1 MPRSVLYFINESL
14 FLNGSRLQPRL
25 GEGPA
30 TRGNEV
36 LDHKGSKIFLR
47 FFRPWSLFGV
57 YLADPPRGGGQ
68 SPPWKRVGR
77 GCRVANPW
85 IPGVESAF
93 SHLSIMSQ
101 LTTTWTY
108 GTHNS
113 SASQRSQTHTQ
124 PGAMHSHQED
134 KATGRHTTRVAQGT
148 PEHTSQSTVY
158 SLPALRTPNTGPWD
172 S

>member
-1 MPRSVLYFINESL
+1 MEVGCSPASGRARQPGEMRFWTTKGPKFFCGSFGPGHFLVFIW
-14 FLNGSRLQPRL
+14 PIPL
-25 GEGPA
+25 G
-30 TRGNEV
+30 
-36 LDHKGSKIFLR
+36 
-47 FFRPWSLFGV
+47 
-57 YLADPPRGGGQ
+57 GGGQ